1 MSDHKKRQVFQSSS
15 PWRWRRFIWSF
26 RLIIFLLLLVVAF
39 GVADFFIFP
48 KLIDKNSAFKN
59 MLDPNNPLSLAN
71 KHNIEFY
78 DLNGKLR
85 NTKNPNCCTRLE
97 NKQNGLR
104 SPSMV
109 PYSTDSLPGWKK
121 RKGHEKELVIT
132 FDDGPHPEYTPK
144 ILDILKEEKVPAA
157 FFVIG
162 INIEENISLLKRIWS
177 EGHEIGN
184 HTFTHADL
192 SKVTAKRAEL
202 EMRANKRL
210 IESITLHSTVLYRPP
225 FSNDGMPEI
234 NQEIWP
240 VSFGEREHYYKI
252 SNAIDCRDW
261 EIGAKADSI
270 YARVIAN
277 SFKGNILLLHDGG
290 GKRDETVKA
299 LPKIIKYFKAKGY
312 TFVSLH
318 HLMNLKRSDLNPP
331 LHHGIDMY
339 FAYANQFI
347 AHFVFG
353 LQYVLFPFFFV
364 GIILAVARMLFIGT
378 FAYLEFR
385 NSKKDHLRFFKDKP
399 LVSIIVP
406 AYNEEVNVVSSLQ
419 NLMKTDYPNY
429 EIVFVDDGSKDATY
443 QMVLDNFK
451 DHPNIRIF
459 TKVNG
464 GKASA
469 LNFGIDESRGDFL
482 VCIDADTQ
490 LRYDAVSHLM
500 KYFLTDKV
508 GAVAGNV
515 KVGNDFSI
523 LTKWQA
529 IEYITSQNFDRRAFD
544 YFNCITVIPGAIGVF
559 RKSAML
565 EAGKF
570 DVDTLAEDCDL
581 TIRILR
587 NGHEI
592 RYASESVAMTEAPE
606 SLKQFIK
613 QRFRWT
619 FGIMQTFWKH
629 KDACFNPKYKGLGL
643 IALPN
648 FLIFQLLIP
657 VLTPLA
663 DILMIAS
670 IVAGNGLLILLW
682 YSIFLCME
690 MLGAMMAFSF
700 ENEKKGKLWLMLLQR
715 IIYKYFMWYVLMKS
729 IMKAIK
735 GELIS
740 WGILKRTGSVRMDNS
755 TPAAAA

>member
-1 MSDHKKRQVFQSSS
+1 
-15 PWRWRRFIWSF
+15 
-26 RLIIFLLLLVVAF
+26 LLVIAF

-48 KLIDKNSAFKN
+48 KLIDKNIVFKN
-59 MLDPNNPLSLAN
+59 TIDPNDPLSIAN
-71 KHNIEFY
+71 KHNKEFN
-78 DLNGKLR
+78 DLKGKLHGKR
-85 NTKNPNCCTRLE
+85 GPNCCTRLE
-97 NKQNGLR
+97 NKQIGLY
-104 SPSMV
+104 SSSIF
-109 PYSTDSLPGWKK
+109 PYHIDSLPAWKK
-121 RKGHEKELVIT
+121 KKGHEKELVIT
-132 FDDGPHPEYTPK
+132 FDDGPHPDYTPA
-144 ILDILKEEKVPAA
+144 ILDILKKEKVPAS
-157 FFVIG
+157 FFVVG
-162 INIEENISLLKRIWS
+162 VQIEENINLLKRILE

-184 HTFTHADL
+184 HTFTHPDL
-192 SKVTAKRAEL
+192 TKVTAKRAEL

-210 IESITLHSTVLYRPP
+210 IESITLHSTTLYRPP
-225 FSNDGMPEI
+225 FSNDGLPET

-240 VSFGEREHYYKI
+240 ISFGAREHYYKI
-252 SNAIDCRDW
+252 SNAIDTRDW
-261 EIGAKADSI
+261 EADAQADSI
-270 YARVIAN
+270 FARMKQN
-277 SFKGNILLLHDGG
+277 EFKGNILLLHDGG
-290 GKRDETVKA
+290 GKREETVKA

-318 HLMNLKRSDLNPP
+318 HLMGVKKSELNPP
-331 LHHGIDMY
+331 LHHGLDMY
-339 FAYANQFI
+339 FAYANQII
-347 AHFVFG
+347 AHFIFG

-364 GIILAVARMLFIGT
+364 GIILAIGRMAFIGT
-378 FAYLEFR
+378 FAFIQFKR
-385 NSKKDHLRFFKDKP
+385 SKTDHLRFFKEKP

-406 AYNEEVNVVSSLQ
+406 AYNEEVNVVSALQ
-419 NLMKTDYPNY
+419 NLLKTDYPNF
-429 EIVFVDDGSKDATY
+429 EIVFVDDGSKDGTY

-451 DHPNIRIF
+451 DHPRMRIF
-459 TKVNG
+459 SKVNG

-469 LNFGIDESRGDFL
+469 LNFGIDQSKGDFL

-490 LRYDAVSHLM
+490 LRLDAVSQLM

-515 KVGNDFSI
+515 KVGNDFKI
-523 LTKWQA
+523 LTKWQS

-587 NGHEI
+587 NGHEV
-592 RYASESVAMTEAPE
+592 RYASDSVAMTEAPE

-643 IALPN
+643 LALPN

-657 VLTPLA
+657 ILTPLA

-670 IVAGNGLLILLW
+670 IVSGNGALIMLW
-682 YSIFLCME
+682 YCIFLGVELM
-690 MLGAMMAFSF
+690 GALMAFSF
-700 ENEKKGKLWLMLLQR
+700 EKEKKGKLWLMLLQR
-715 IIYKYFMWYVLMKS
+715 IIYKYLMWYVLMKS
-729 IMKAIK
+729 ITKAIK
-735 GELIS
+735 GELIG

-755 TPAAAA
+755 SPAAAA